1 MGVGEEHHLGRR
13 ARGFDAGQ
21 HGLVIGHGVDDRR
34 VAGRLVDEKEGVVRG
49 SAERAELV
57 DAQLFRLVVDVHRRL
72 PWCGPLCGPR
82 PPPFY
87 DGAYTLRM
95 TLPYA
100 EILPL
105 TAAADD
111 AGRLSIGGCDL
122 RELADRFGTPLYVYD
137 EHSIREACRA
147 YRGAFE
153 AELPS
158 VRVLYAAKAWLSPA
172 LTRIIVEEGL
182 GMDVVSGGELHTALA
197 GGMPAEQ
204 IGFHGNAKGVDELK
218 QALDAG
224 VGRIIVD
231 NDDELDTLDRLTRER
246 NAAQTIML
254 RITPGVNART
264 HVKTTTGLRDSK
276 FGFPLP
282 SGQAA
287 AAVER
292 ALAAPGLDLSG
303 FHIHLG
309 SPIYD
314 LQPYRDGIAV
324 AAGFAAEMQQRHGY
338 RWREFSPGGGF
349 AIGYTDDRLP
359 PDHAAYAEAVS
370 GALRAACEDHG
381 LPLPEVHIEPG
392 RSVVGRAGLALY
404 SVVSRKEIPG
414 TRSYVAVDGG
424 MADNVRPAMYDS
436 QYRALAAERI
446 RAPAERTVTIAGKF
460 CESGDVL
467 VRDAELPDLQP
478 GELIAMPAAGAYQL
492 AMESN
497 YNLAL
502 RPAVVLVRDGEARLV
517 RRRQTFEDLLALEML
532 DA

>member
-1 MGVGEEHHLGRR
+1 
-13 ARGFDAGQ
+13 
-21 HGLVIGHGVDDRR
+21 
-34 VAGRLVDEKEGVVRG
+34 
-49 SAERAELV
+49 
-57 DAQLFRLVVDVHRRL
+57 
-72 PWCGPLCGPR
+72 
-82 PPPFY
+82 
-87 DGAYTLRM
+87 M

-105 TAAADD
+105 TAEAD
-111 AGRLSIGGCDL
+111 AEGRLAIGGCDL
-122 RELADRFGTPLYVYD
+122 RGLAERFGTPLYVYD
-137 EHSIREACRA
+137 EQTIREACRS
-147 YRGAFE
+147 YRRAFE
-153 AELPS
+153 AQLPS

-172 LTRIIVEEGL
+172 LARILVEEGL
-182 GMDVVSGGELHTALA
+182 GMDVVSGGELYTALA

-204 IGFHGNAKGVDELK
+204 IGFHGNAKGIDELE

-224 VGRIIVD
+224 VGRIIID
-231 NDDELDTLDRLTRER
+231 NDDELDALDRLTRER
-246 NAAQTIML
+246 GAAQTVML
-254 RITPGVNART
+254 RITPGVDART

-292 ALAAPGLDLSG
+292 ALAAPQLDLSG
-303 FHIHLG
+303 FHVHLG

-314 LQPYRDGIAV
+314 LQPYRDGIAT

-359 PDHAAYAEAVS
+359 PSHEAYAEAVS
-370 GALRAACEDHG
+370 EALHAACEDHG
-381 LPLPEVHIEPG
+381 LPIPEIHIEPG
-392 RSVVGRAGLALY
+392 RSIVGRAGLALY

-414 TRSYVAVDGG
+414 TRAYLAVDGG

-436 QYRALAAERI
+436 QYRALAAERVF
-446 RAPAERTVTIAGKF
+446 APCDQTVTVAGKF
-460 CESGDVL
+460 CESGDIL
-467 VRDAELPDLQP
+467 VRDAALPELQL
-478 GELIAMPAAGAYQL
+478 GELLAMPAAGAYQL

-502 RPAVVLVRDGEARLV
+502 RPAVVIVRDGDARLV
-517 RRRQTFEDLLALEML
+517 RRRQSFDDLLALEVL

>member
-1 MGVGEEHHLGRR
+1 
-13 ARGFDAGQ
+13 
-21 HGLVIGHGVDDRR
+21 
-34 VAGRLVDEKEGVVRG
+34 
-49 SAERAELV
+49 
-57 DAQLFRLVVDVHRRL
+57 
-72 PWCGPLCGPR
+72 
-82 PPPFY
+82 
-87 DGAYTLRM
+87 M

-105 TAAADD
+105 TAEAD
-111 AGRLSIGGCDL
+111 AEGRLAIGGCDL
-122 RELADRFGTPLYVYD
+122 RGLAERFGTPLYVYD
-137 EHSIREACRA
+137 EQTIREACRS
-147 YRGAFE
+147 YRRAFE
-153 AELPS
+153 AQLPS

-172 LTRIIVEEGL
+172 LARILVEEGL
-182 GMDVVSGGELHTALA
+182 GMDVVSGGELYTALA

-204 IGFHGNAKGVDELK
+204 IGFHGNAKGIDELE
-218 QALDAG
+218 QALNAG
-224 VGRIIVD
+224 VGRIIID
-231 NDDELDTLDRLTRER
+231 NDDELDALDRLTRER
-246 NAAQTIML
+246 GVPQTVML
-254 RITPGVNART
+254 RITPGVDART

-292 ALAAPGLDLSG
+292 ALAAPQLDLSG

-314 LQPYRDGIAV
+314 LQPYRDGIAT

-359 PDHAAYAEAVS
+359 PSHEAYAEAVS
-370 GALRAACEDHG
+370 QALHAACEDHG
-381 LPLPEVHIEPG
+381 LPIPEIHIEPG
-392 RSVVGRAGLALY
+392 RSIVGRAGLALY

-414 TRSYVAVDGG
+414 TRAYLAVDGG

-436 QYRALAAERI
+436 QYRALAAERVF
-446 RAPAERTVTIAGKF
+446 APCDQTVTVAGKF
-460 CESGDVL
+460 CESGDIL
-467 VRDAELPDLQP
+467 VRDAALPELQL

-502 RPAVVLVRDGEARLV
+502 RPAVVIVRDGDARLV
-517 RRRQTFEDLLALEML
+517 RRRQSFDDLLALEVL

>member
-1 MGVGEEHHLGRR
+1 
-13 ARGFDAGQ
+13 
-21 HGLVIGHGVDDRR
+21 
-34 VAGRLVDEKEGVVRG
+34 
-49 SAERAELV
+49 
-57 DAQLFRLVVDVHRRL
+57 
-72 PWCGPLCGPR
+72 
-82 PPPFY
+82 
-87 DGAYTLRM
+87 M

-137 EHSIREACRA
+137 EQSIRAACRA
-147 YRGAFE
+147 YRGAFK

-172 LTRIIVEEGL
+172 LTRILVDERL

-204 IGFHGNAKGVDELK
+204 IGFHGNAKGVDELE
-218 QALDAG
+218 QALEAG

-231 NDDELDTLDRLTRER
+231 NDDELDTLDRLTQER
-246 NAAQTIML
+246 GATQTIML

-292 ALAAPGLDLSG
+292 ALAAPGLELSG

-359 PDHAAYAEAVS
+359 PTHAAYAEAVS

-436 QYRALAAERI
+436 QYRALAAERM

-467 VRDAELPDLQP
+467 VRDAQLPDLQP

-502 RPAVVLVRDGEARLV
+502 RPAVVLVRDGQARLA
-517 RRRQTFEDLLALEML
+517 RRRQTFEDLLALETL

>member
-1 MGVGEEHHLGRR
+1 
-13 ARGFDAGQ
+13 
-21 HGLVIGHGVDDRR
+21 
-34 VAGRLVDEKEGVVRG
+34 
-49 SAERAELV
+49 
-57 DAQLFRLVVDVHRRL
+57 
-72 PWCGPLCGPR
+72 
-82 PPPFY
+82 
-87 DGAYTLRM
+87 M

-100 EILPL
+100 DILPL

-122 RELADRFGTPLYVYD
+122 RELAERFGTPLYVYD
-137 EHSIREACRA
+137 EQSIREACRA

-172 LTRIIVEEGL
+172 LTRILVDEGL

-204 IGFHGNAKGVDELK
+204 IGFHGNAKGVDELE
-218 QALDAG
+218 QALEAG

-231 NDDELDTLDRLTRER
+231 NDDELDTLDRLTQER
-246 NAAQTIML
+246 GAAQTIML

-292 ALAAPGLDLSG
+292 ALAAPGLELSG

-314 LQPYRDGIAV
+314 LQPYRDGIVV

-359 PDHAAYAEAVS
+359 PTHAAYAEAVS

-436 QYRALAAERI
+436 QYRALAAERM

-502 RPAVVLVRDGEARLV
+502 RPAVVIVRDGEARLA
-517 RRRQTFEDLLALEML
+517 RRRQTFEDLLALETL

>member
-1 MGVGEEHHLGRR
+1 
-13 ARGFDAGQ
+13 
-21 HGLVIGHGVDDRR
+21 
-34 VAGRLVDEKEGVVRG
+34 
-49 SAERAELV
+49 
-57 DAQLFRLVVDVHRRL
+57 
-72 PWCGPLCGPR
+72 
-82 PPPFY
+82 
-87 DGAYTLRM
+87 M

-153 AELPS
+153 TELPS

-172 LTRIIVEEGL
+172 LTRILVEEGL

-204 IGFHGNAKGVDELK
+204 LGFHGNAKGVDELE

-231 NDDELDTLDRLTRER
+231 NDDELDTLDRLTRKR

-264 HVKTTTGLRDSK
+264 HIKTTTGLRDSK

-467 VRDAELPDLQP
+467 VRDAQLPDLQP

-502 RPAVVLVRDGEARLV
+502 RPAVVLVRDGEARLA
-517 RRRQTFEDLLALEML
+517 RRRQTFEDLLALETL

>member
-1 MGVGEEHHLGRR
+1 M
-13 ARGFDAGQ
+13 DSQ
-21 HGLVIGHGVDDRR
+21 
-34 VAGRLVDEKEGVVRG
+34 
-49 SAERAELV
+49 
-57 DAQLFRLVVDVHRRL
+57 
-72 PWCGPLCGPR
+72 P
-82 PPPFY
+82 
-87 DGAYTLRM
+87 
-95 TLPYA
+95 PYA
-100 EILPL
+100 DILPL
-105 TAAADD
+105 TAAADAD
-111 AGRLSIGGCDL
+111 GRLAIGGCGL
-122 RELADRFGTPLYVYD
+122 RGLAERFGTPLYVYD
-137 EHSIREACRA
+137 EQTIRQACRS
-147 YRGAFE
+147 YRRAFE
-153 AELPS
+153 AQLPS

-172 LTRIIVEEGL
+172 LARILIDEGL
-182 GMDVVSGGELHTALA
+182 GMDVVSGGELYAALA

-204 IGFHGNAKGVDELK
+204 IGFHGNAKGVDELG

-224 VGRIIVD
+224 VGRIIID
-231 NDDELDTLDRLTRER
+231 NDDELDALDRLTRER
-246 NAAQTIML
+246 GVPQTIML
-254 RITPGVNART
+254 RITPGVDART

-292 ALAAPGLDLSG
+292 ALAAPQLDLSG

-314 LQPYRDGIAV
+314 LQPYRDGIAT

-359 PDHAAYAEAVS
+359 PSHEAYAEAVS
-370 GALRAACEDHG
+370 QALHAACEDHG
-381 LPLPEVHIEPG
+381 LPIPEIHIEPG
-392 RSVVGRAGLALY
+392 RSIVGRAGLALY
-404 SVVSRKEIPG
+404 SVVSRKDIPG
-414 TRSYVAVDGG
+414 TRAYLAVDGG

-436 QYRALAAERI
+436 QYRAIAAERLF
-446 RAPAERTVTIAGKF
+446 APCDQTVTVAGKF
-460 CESGDVL
+460 CESGDIL
-467 VRDAELPDLQP
+467 VRDAALPELQL

-502 RPAVVLVRDGEARLV
+502 RPAVVMVCDGQARLI
-517 RRRQTFEDLLALEML
+517 RRRQTFADLLALETL

>member
-1 MGVGEEHHLGRR
+1 
-13 ARGFDAGQ
+13 
-21 HGLVIGHGVDDRR
+21 
-34 VAGRLVDEKEGVVRG
+34 
-49 SAERAELV
+49 
-57 DAQLFRLVVDVHRRL
+57 
-72 PWCGPLCGPR
+72 
-82 PPPFY
+82 
-87 DGAYTLRM
+87 M

-111 AGRLSIGGCDL
+111 AGRLSVGGCDL

-137 EHSIREACRA
+137 EQSIREACRA

-158 VRVLYAAKAWLSPA
+158 VRVLYAAKAWLSPV
-172 LTRIIVEEGL
+172 LTRILVEEGL

-204 IGFHGNAKGVDELK
+204 IGFHGNAKGVDELE

-231 NDDELDTLDRLTRER
+231 NDDELDTLDRLTRKR

-392 RSVVGRAGLALY
+392 RSVVGRAGVALY

-414 TRSYVAVDGG
+414 TRTYVAVDGG

-436 QYRALAAERI
+436 QYRALAAERM

-467 VRDAELPDLQP
+467 VRDAEMPDLQP
-478 GELIAMPAAGAYQL
+478 GELVAMPAAGAYQL

-502 RPAVVLVRDGEARLV
+502 RPAVVLVRDGEARLA
-517 RRRQTFEDLLALEML
+517 RRRQTFEDLLALETL

>member
-1 MGVGEEHHLGRR
+1 
-13 ARGFDAGQ
+13 
-21 HGLVIGHGVDDRR
+21 
-34 VAGRLVDEKEGVVRG
+34 
-49 SAERAELV
+49 
-57 DAQLFRLVVDVHRRL
+57 
-72 PWCGPLCGPR
+72 
-82 PPPFY
+82 
-87 DGAYTLRM
+87 M

-105 TAAADD
+105 TAEADSE
-111 AGRLSIGGCDL
+111 GRLAIGGCDL
-122 RELADRFGTPLYVYD
+122 RGLAERFGTPLYVYD
-137 EHSIREACRA
+137 EQTIREACRG
-147 YRGAFE
+147 YRRAFE
-153 AELPS
+153 AQLPS

-172 LTRIIVEEGL
+172 LARILVEEGL
-182 GMDVVSGGELHTALA
+182 GMDVVSGGELYTALA

-204 IGFHGNAKGVDELK
+204 IGFHGNAKGIDELD
-218 QALDAG
+218 QALNAG
-224 VGRIIVD
+224 VGRIIID
-231 NDDELDTLDRLTRER
+231 NDDELDALDRLTRER
-246 NAAQTIML
+246 GVPQTVML
-254 RITPGVNART
+254 RITPGVDART

-292 ALAAPGLDLSG
+292 TLAAPQLDLSG

-314 LQPYRDGIAV
+314 LQPYRDGIAT

-359 PDHAAYAEAVS
+359 PSHEAYAEAVS
-370 GALRAACEDHG
+370 QALHAACEDHG
-381 LPLPEVHIEPG
+381 LPIPEIHIEPG
-392 RSVVGRAGLALY
+392 RSIVGRAGLALY

-414 TRSYVAVDGG
+414 TRAYLAVDGG

-436 QYRALAAERI
+436 QYRALAAERVF
-446 RAPAERTVTIAGKF
+446 APRDQTVTVAGKF
-460 CESGDVL
+460 CESGDIL
-467 VRDAELPDLQP
+467 VRDAALPELQL

-502 RPAVVLVRDGEARLV
+502 RPAVVIVRDGDARLA
-517 RRRQTFEDLLALEML
+517 RRRQSFDDLLALEVL

>member
-1 MGVGEEHHLGRR
+1 M
-13 ARGFDAGQ
+13 
-21 HGLVIGHGVDDRR
+21 
-34 VAGRLVDEKEGVVRG
+34 
-49 SAERAELV
+49 S
-57 DAQLFRLVVDVHRRL
+57 
-72 PWCGPLCGPR
+72 
-82 PPPFY
+82 
-87 DGAYTLRM
+87 TLE
-95 TLPYA
+95 TTPYA
-100 EILPL
+100 DILPL
-105 TAAADD
+105 TAEAD
-111 AGRLSIGGCDL
+111 AEGRLSIGGCDL
-122 RELADRFGTPLYVYD
+122 HALAERFGTPLYIYD
-137 EHSIREACRA
+137 EHSIRAACRA
-147 YRGAFE
+147 YRRAFE

-158 VRVLYAAKAWLSPA
+158 LRVLYAAKAWLSPA
-172 LTRIIVEEGL
+172 LTQILVDEGL
-182 GMDVVSGGELHTALA
+182 GMDVVSGGELYTALA

-204 IGFHGNAKGVDELK
+204 IGFHGNAKGIDELA

-224 VGRIIVD
+224 VGRIIID
-231 NDDELDTLDRLTRER
+231 NDDELDALERLTRER
-246 NAAQTIML
+246 GATQTVML

-264 HVKTTTGLRDSK
+264 HVKTTTGLKDSK

-359 PDHAAYAEAVS
+359 PTHAAYAEAV
-370 GALRAACEDHG
+370 GAALRAACEDHR

-392 RSVVGRAGLALY
+392 RSVVGRAGVALY

-424 MADNVRPAMYDS
+424 MADNIRPAMYDS
-436 QYRALAAERI
+436 QYRALPAERI
-446 RAPAERTVTIAGKF
+446 FADRDRTVTIAGKF

-467 VRDAELPDLQP
+467 VRDAALPDLQP

-502 RPAVVLVRDGEARLV
+502 RPAVVMLRDGDARLV
-517 RRRQTFEDLLALEML
+517 RRRQTFEDLLSHEVL
-532 DA
+532 DR

>member
-1 MGVGEEHHLGRR
+1 M
-13 ARGFDAGQ
+13 A
-21 HGLVIGHGVDDRR
+21 
-34 VAGRLVDEKEGVVRG
+34 
-49 SAERAELV
+49 
-57 DAQLFRLVVDVHRRL
+57 
-72 PWCGPLCGPR
+72 
-82 PPPFY
+82 
-87 DGAYTLRM
+87 
-95 TLPYA
+95 LPYA

-137 EHSIREACRA
+137 EQSIREACRA

-172 LTRIIVEEGL
+172 LTRILVEEGL

-204 IGFHGNAKGVDELK
+204 IGFHGNAKGVDELE

-231 NDDELDTLDRLTRER
+231 NDDELNTLDRLTRER

-324 AAGFAAEMQQRHGY
+324 AAGFATEMQERHGY

-392 RSVVGRAGLALY
+392 RSVVGRAGVALY

-414 TRSYVAVDGG
+414 TRTYVAVDGG

-436 QYRALAAERI
+436 QYRALAAERM

-467 VRDAELPDLQP
+467 VRDAEMPDLQP

-502 RPAVVLVRDGEARLV
+502 RPAVVLVRDGEARLA
-517 RRRQTFEDLLALEML
+517 RRRQTFEDLLALETP